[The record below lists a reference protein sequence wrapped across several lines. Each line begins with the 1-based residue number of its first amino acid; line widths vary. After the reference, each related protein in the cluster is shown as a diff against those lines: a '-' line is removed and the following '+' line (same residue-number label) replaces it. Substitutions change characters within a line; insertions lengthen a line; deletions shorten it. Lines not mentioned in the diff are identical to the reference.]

1 MDIIKIEQSNDKVDI
16 FEATIPQ
23 EPRKQRFTVEQL
35 DRQIAGLQA
44 KIDELNAK
52 KQAALDLLALEK

>member
-23 EPRKQRFTVEQL
+23 EPRKQRFTIEQI
-35 DRQIAGLQA
+35 DRQIASLQSQ
-44 KIDELNAK
+44 IDELNTK
-52 KQAALDLLALEK
+52 KQAALDLLVAER

>member
-1 MDIIKIEQSNDKVDI
+1 MDIRKIEQSSERADI

-23 EPRKQRFTVEQL
+23 EPRKQRFTIEQL
-35 DRQIAGLQA
+35 DQQIANLQA

>member
-23 EPRKQRFTVEQL
+23 EPRKQRFTIEQI
-35 DRQIAGLQA
+35 DRKIASLQA
-44 KIDELNAK
+44 KIDELNAQ